1 MITQRLVELRLSKA
15 SHRYLTG
22 LTIDDFR
29 RGEDRRGE
37 VRPLEVR
44 LGEVHPL
51 KIRPLEACLGEA
63 RRQGG
68 AAPYR
73 EAMSPGLALLRGCG
87 RDSIVRNTP

>member
-29 RGEDRRGE
+29 RGED
-37 VRPLEVR
+37 RPLEVR